1 MCPPT
6 CVGRMALVIATFA
19 MNGMFAQSVSPS
31 GSQSGPGAQPER
43 TQLRALID
51 QLVENNPEI
60 RAARYR
66 HEAATKRPSQV
77 GTLPEPKLTF
87 VDFGVGHPFSTLDVS
102 NFAYKGF
109 GISQEVPFPGKLALA
124 SEEARREAQ
133 AEGAAYRSIVLDAI
147 SRLKIAYFEWFN
159 AAKATEITR
168 KNRDL
173 LDQFEKIARARYSV
187 GKGIQQDVLKAQ
199 VELSGLAQQLELL
212 QERKEAAEAQINALL
227 NRPIDTPLGAP
238 PPTLRRSPFQM
249 DLEALLGAIQEGS
262 PQLRARQFQVDAR
275 AVGIDRARR
284 EFRPDFGFSFQ
295 WQKTSAQ
302 FPDYYMAMA
311 EVKIPVYFWRKQ
323 RYALEEASARVKEA
337 RENYAAT
344 RQELIFA
351 AKDQYLAIRTSER
364 VLALYESG
372 VIPQAALSV
381 ESAMAAYEVG
391 SVDFLSLLSSLT
403 TLLNFEIQY
412 YTELT
417 RHEQALA
424 RLEPVIGQPLAQP

>member
-1 MCPPT
+1 MCPPI
-6 CVGRMALVIATFA
+6 CVGRRALVVLTLASHA
-19 MNGMFAQSVSPS
+19 VLAQS
-31 GSQSGPGAQPER
+31 GSESSAQPPKPER

-51 QLVENNPEI
+51 ELVQNNPAI
-60 RAARYR
+60 RAARYK

-77 GTLPEPKLTF
+77 STSPEPKLSF
-87 VDFGVGHPFSTLDVS
+87 IDFGVGHPFSTLDVS

-124 SEEARREAQ
+124 GEEARREAQ
-133 AEGAAYRSIVLDAI
+133 AEGAMYRRAALDAI
-147 SRLKIAYFEWFN
+147 SRLKVAYFEWFN
-159 AAKATEITR
+159 AAKAIEITQ
-168 KNRDL
+168 KNREL
-173 LDQFEKIARARYSV
+173 LDRFEKIARARYSV

-212 QERKEAAEAQINALL
+212 QERKEAAEAQINTLL
-227 NRPIDTPLGAP
+227 NRHVDTTLGP
-238 PPTLRRSPFQM
+238 PPSTLQRSPFPM
-249 DLEALLGAIQEGS
+249 DLDALLGAIQDGS
-262 PQLRARQFQVDAR
+262 PQLRARQFEVDSR
-275 AVGIDRARR
+275 AVGIDRARK

-295 WQKTSAQ
+295 WQKTAAQ

-311 EVKIPVYFWRKQ
+311 EVKIPIYFWRKQ
-323 RYALEEASARVKEA
+323 RYALEEASARLKEA

-344 RQELIFA
+344 RQDLIFA
-351 AKDQYLAIRTSER
+351 AKDQYLAARTSER

-403 TLLNFEIQY
+403 TLLNFELQY
-412 YTELT
+412 YAELT

-424 RLEPVIGQPLAQP
+424 RLEPIIGQPLAQP